1 MLLVAALLLC
11 GVSTATVPPPTDV
24 IVTCNNFK
32 TSVSW
37 KYSEQQPPTSFIVYV
52 DTDAKP
58 FCNNTTDHECDL
70 SSFVWESEQHYL
82 DALSVTVTAVQEGNQ
97 SELVE
102 SQLFTFNSLK
112 TASLT
117 CGLDFPPDVQLTVEE
132 LRATVRFRNPL
143 HFYKE
148 LKQVTKQEGASF
160 EFSVC
165 TEREVYDASCTV
177 EDDIC
182 EHSFSFPEG
191 VEQFVTL
198 KGTLCSKNCMG
209 KVLFKQ
215 TEPIYPTNPTKVLEV
230 TLALMLGIL
239 IFIIVVVTAVICKVK
254 VWTVKEKPPPRCLQM
269 EDFPPR
275 LLPPH
280 PHFCE
285 MTAAVTLT
293 SSEVNKRCSFSSEDY
308 DDDPT
313 DKLLDQSSF
322 SQSRNVGYQD
332 GNLSDSNQDLA
343 SGDSSTD
350 GVSTDNSGETEC
362 VSMDF
367 EEHCNYD
374 SPKFVKDIDNTR

>member
-1 MLLVAALLLC
+1 MNSNDFSQKLKCAKCAHN
-11 GVSTATVPPPTDV
+11 D
-24 IVTCNNFK
+24 
-32 TSVSW
+32 
-37 KYSEQQPPTSFIVYV
+37 SEGF
-52 DTDAKP
+52 
-58 FCNNTTDHECDL
+58 
-70 SSFVWESEQHYL
+70 
-82 DALSVTVTAVQEGNQ
+82 
-97 SELVE
+97 
-102 SQLFTFNSLK
+102 LF
-112 TASLT
+112 
-117 CGLDFPPDVQLTVEE
+117 
-132 LRATVRFRNPL
+132 
-143 HFYKE
+143 
-148 LKQVTKQEGASF
+148 
-160 EFSVC
+160 
-165 TEREVYDASCTV
+165 SCA
-177 EDDIC
+177 E
-182 EHSFSFPEG
+182 
-191 VEQFVTL
+191 
-198 KGTLCSKNCMG
+198 
-209 KVLFKQ
+209 
-215 TEPIYPTNPTKVLEV
+215 VLEV

-254 VWTVKEKPPPRCLQM
+254 VWTVKEKPPPRCLVRTQIGKTNETWVIVVFSLGETCCLFIPKQM